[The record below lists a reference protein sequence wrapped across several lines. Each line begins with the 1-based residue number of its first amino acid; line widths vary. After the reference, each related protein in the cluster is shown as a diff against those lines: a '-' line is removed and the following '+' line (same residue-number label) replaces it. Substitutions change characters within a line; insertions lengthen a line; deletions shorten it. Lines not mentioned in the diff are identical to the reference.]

1 MDISNWETLKHDLGE
16 NTGKPLSQLLNI
28 PYSYPP
34 KPVFLSLSDPCDI
47 PPKYWPAINDPTYDN
62 MMKKQQLVDSY
73 FGAVLYVAYTAPS
86 NIQTFPAGQSQTTTI
101 KISQVSVLKQTN
113 VCSVDVRSLIKGEA
127 SGLLKGV
134 TLGLTTELETK
145 FGYIYSTETTD
156 TKEKTITKT
165 VTIPASDKDRILVPW
180 NLSKI
185 LVVYRKHKTKGISL
199 ICADE
204 TIEQSVEKFY
214 NL

>member
-1 MDISNWETLKHDLGE
+1 MDISNWEALKNDLGE
-16 NTGKPLSQLLNI
+16 NTGKPLNQLLNI

-34 KPVFLSLSDPCDI
+34 KPFFLSLSDPYDI
-47 PPKYWPAINDPTYDN
+47 PQKYWPVINDPKYDN

-145 FGYIYSTETTD
+145 FGYSYSTETTD
-156 TKEKTITKT
+156 TKEKTFTKT

-214 NL
+214 TL